1 VHQGVSDLG
10 ALELLVAVADLGSL
24 GRAAR
29 RYQLTQPAV
38 SMRMTTLEQR
48 LGVRL
53 LVRDPSGT
61 RLTPEGQ
68 QVVAAARELLASA
81 ERLGALADRLRAEAT
96 RHLRVAA
103 SFTVAEHLLPLWAQ
117 ALRQGSPE
125 SMLSL
130 DVLNSSRVLTEVV
143 AGHVDLGFVEG
154 TDRHLPQLASRPVAS
169 DRLVVVVAPT
179 HPWARR
185 RVPVSGPE
193 LAEAPLVVRE
203 PGSGTREVLDEAL
216 RPYGGVRPRME
227 LGSSS
232 AVVAATRR
240 GEGPGVLSAL
250 AVADELAA
258 GDLVEIPVDPAVD
271 LTRRI
276 RAVWL
281 RSTGL
286 APLAR
291 RLLALATP
299 KDDSG
304 RVQAIHG

>member
-1 VHQGVSDLG
+1 MHQGVADLG

-61 RLTPEGQ
+61 HLTPEGQ

-81 ERLGALADRLRAEAT
+81 ERLGALADRLRAAAT
-96 RHLRVAA
+96 RHLRIAA
-103 SFTVAEHLLPLWAQ
+103 SFTVAEHLVPFWVQ
-117 ALRQGSPE
+117 ALRQGNPE

-130 DVLNSSRVLTEVV
+130 DVLNSSRVLAEVV

-154 TDRHLPQLASRPVAS
+154 TDHRLPQLASRPVAS
-169 DRLVVVVAPT
+169 DRLVVVVPPA

-185 RVPVSGPE
+185 HQPLSGAE

-203 PGSGTREVLDEAL
+203 QGSGTREVLDAAL
-216 RPYGGVRPRME
+216 EPFGGVRPRME

-232 AVVAATRR
+232 AVIAATRR

-258 GDLVEIPVDPAVD
+258 GELVEVAVDPTID
-271 LTRRI
+271 LTRQI
-276 RAVWL
+276 RAIWL
-281 RSTGL
+281 RSSGL

-291 RLLALATP
+291 RLLSVATP
-299 KDDSG
+299 KGDQG
-304 RVQAIHG
+304 GIQAISG